1 VVQRWTVLAMEAGD
15 DHRLLLA
22 GGGRRR
28 GACASWTQDAVHAL
42 RELPPALKASAQG
55 LIARRPAV
63 AARACA
69 GVGAARQQPSVAPEP
84 GRHCSQTARR

>member
-55 LIARRPAV
+55 LIARWPAV
-63 AARACA
+63 AARASA
-69 GVGAARQQPSVAPEP
+69 GAAPQQPSVAPEP
-84 GRHCSQTARR
+84 GTHCSQAARR